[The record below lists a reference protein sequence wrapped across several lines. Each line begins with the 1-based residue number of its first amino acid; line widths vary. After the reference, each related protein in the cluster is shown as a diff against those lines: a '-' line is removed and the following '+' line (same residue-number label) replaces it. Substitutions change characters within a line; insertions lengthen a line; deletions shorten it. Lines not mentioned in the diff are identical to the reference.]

1 MSSWAYNFEFSV
13 GAGLQYSGILG
24 SQFAIKDDKQKYF
37 VALGLPGASVGMQSV
52 VSEDEKHSVGFS
64 VGVMKGLF
72 SSDTRYGIL
81 TYNYHL
87 NGFNND
93 GVVFGLGAGY
103 SSADEYKVFFGGGE
117 VAEED
122 KGLIFS
128 LDIGYK
134 F

>member
-1 MSSWAYNFEFSV
+1 MFKNLIFLVCSCMSMSSWAYNFEFSV

-87 NGFNND
+87 NGFKND
-93 GVVFGLGAGY
+93 VAIYDGFVFL
-103 SSADEYKVFFGGGE
+103 
-117 VAEED
+117 
-122 KGLIFS
+122 
-128 LDIGYK
+128 
-134 F
+134 